1 MTTIASDKAKRIRL
15 LIIDVDGVLT
25 DGGLQFDNRGEEYK
39 TFNSL
44 DGHGIR
50 MLLDNDIDVA
60 VITGRQSGIVEHR
73 MRELGVNRVYQGH
86 RDKLPAFGQLLDDT
100 GLAAEEVAYIGDDLP
115 DLRVMSR
122 VGFAIA
128 VQNAH
133 AFVKQHCD
141 FVTTHQGGQGA
152 VREVC
157 DFLLQ
162 ARGVLDSIQR
172 AYLK

>member
-1 MTTIASDKAKRIRL
+1 
-15 LIIDVDGVLT
+15 
-25 DGGLQFDNRGEEYK
+25 
-39 TFNSL
+39 
-44 DGHGIR
+44 
-50 MLLDNDIDVA
+50 
-60 VITGRQSGIVEHR
+60 
-73 MRELGVNRVYQGH
+73 
-86 RDKLPAFGQLLDDT
+86 
-100 GLAAEEVAYIGDDLP
+100 
-115 DLRVMSR
+115 MSR